1 MQSPRDRWCAALIII
16 GAALAATSLA
26 AAVLATRPRTAVGKR
41 LAQLTPRTGMPRRAR
56 SMLVTSGLA
65 QSGLG
70 WSEDELVRA
79 KIVAALVGAALVSA
93 IGLFIPIGPLGVVAA
108 GYVGFILP
116 TLRVDRAAARRQ
128 SDAAHGLVTLVE
140 WAEALVAT
148 GRPAEIAFVA
158 IAESGVGAGLIDGAL
173 ASAARSYALGAPL
186 FPALA
191 HEAAAAGLPALAA
204 IASDLDRSRD
214 LGRGALVVLRDHRD
228 RLRASER
235 AGSLDAA
242 GRIEGR
248 LMLVLVLCYLPA
260 LMLLVVIPLFLGLLD
275 GLFV

>member
-1 MQSPRDRWCAALIII
+1 
-16 GAALAATSLA
+16 
-26 AAVLATRPRTAVGKR
+26 
-41 LAQLTPRTGMPRRAR
+41 
-56 SMLVTSGLA
+56 MLVTPSLA

-70 WSEDELVRA
+70 WTDEELVRA
-79 KIVAALVGAALVSA
+79 KVVAALFGAALA
-93 IGLFIPIGPLGVVAA
+93 AIIGLFAPTGPLVVVAA

-116 TLRVDRAAARRQ
+116 TLHVDRAAARRR
-128 SDAAHGLVTLVE
+128 SGAAHALVTLVE
-140 WAEALVAT
+140 WAEALVAS
-148 GRPAEIAFVA
+148 GRPAESAFLGIAGN
-158 IAESGVGAGLIDGAL
+158 STGAGLIDGAL
-173 ASAARSYALGAPL
+173 AAAARSYALGAPL

-191 HEAAAAGLPALAA
+191 HEAAAAELPALAA
-204 IASDLDRSRD
+204 IANDLERSRD

-235 AGSLDAA
+235 AASLDAA